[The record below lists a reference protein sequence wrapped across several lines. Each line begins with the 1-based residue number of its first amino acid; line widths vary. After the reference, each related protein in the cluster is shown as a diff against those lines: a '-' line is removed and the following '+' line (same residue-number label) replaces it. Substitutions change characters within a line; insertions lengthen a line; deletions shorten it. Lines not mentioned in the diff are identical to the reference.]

1 MFIKNEREGF
11 TCQCMRM
18 NLNTFFLLSILWLEK
33 PHSRLLLSVI
43 TYYFLLVH
51 AGKLTDDQNAQ
62 KMPVDYT
69 DTVDIEFSVG
79 PLRIYSTV
87 DDFIGTCICM

>member
-1 MFIKNEREGF
+1 MFIRNEREGF
-11 TCQCMRM
+11 TCQCMCM

-51 AGKLTDDQNAQ
+51 AGKLRDDQNAQ

-79 PLRIYSTV
+79 P
-87 DDFIGTCICM
+87 